1 MFPVERIKG
10 VGAMDSKNSESMLNV
25 FIGEVK

>member
-1 MFPVERIKG
+1 MFPVERIKA